1 MATLANDGGSGGSN
15 ISGVAQPGLKD
26 RTFFLIM
33 AIAIVATTVAGF
45 VLQLAMGRSSFGAPW
60 WVHVHGVTFMGWLV
74 IYLAQNL
81 LVASNNIALHR
92 RLGIFAACYVGWMV
106 LVGVSVNT
114 LAAIHHRIPFF
125 FHPNVF
131 LVMDWL
137 TVLVFAGLTWA
148 GVRMRARSDWHRR
161 LMLCAAVL
169 IMLPGVGRLLP
180 MPLLGEWQLWTMWL
194 VMLVY
199 LSVAFVYDLRTR
211 GSIHPAYVW
220 GFGAITIAIA
230 VMRPLAFTPPMLA
243 LTARL
248 MG

>member
-1 MATLANDGGSGGSN
+1 M
-15 ISGVAQPGLKD
+15 
-26 RTFFLIM
+26 
-33 AIAIVATTVAGF
+33 
-45 VLQLAMGRSSFGAPW
+45 
-60 WVHVHGVTFMGWLV
+60 
-74 IYLAQNL
+74 
-81 LVASNNIALHR
+81 
-92 RLGIFAACYVGWMV
+92 
-106 LVGVSVNT
+106 
-114 LAAIHHRIPFF
+114 
-125 FHPNVF
+125 
-131 LVMDWL
+131 
-137 TVLVFAGLTWA
+137 
-148 GVRMRARSDWHRR
+148 
-161 LMLCAAVL
+161 
-169 IMLPGVGRLLP
+169 P